1 MNIPPLP
8 LASRPG
14 TEIQFRQ
21 PVMKDAL
28 KYSTPDEISDER
40 RVTEYLN
47 HLQEGPLSDSRD
59 WTAQE
64 RRTALWWIMI
74 NSRADNLEAFHYTCE
89 HCREVHTYDFDL
101 SDLAETVE
109 LLTIEPYERVSVP
122 VNGVATNWTLKP
134 LTGRGQEML
143 ERLRVSLPDA
153 DAPEYEAALVR
164 MRIAEFAL
172 CTALDDDPEDFEA
185 AANRRFDIME
195 NMVPDLEFAPLVA
208 HIQLM
213 QRNLRHGL
221 RMQITQGQ
229 VRLLLPPTPCEKE
242 GMQMNTTQ
250 LFIPFRSG
258 LFIPK
263 FSTQWMANHH

>member
-1 MNIPPLP
+1 MIIPPLP
-8 LASRPG
+8 LASRPT
-14 TEIQFRQ
+14 TEIIFRQ
-21 PVMKDAL
+21 PVIKDAL
-28 KYSTPDEISDER
+28 KYCSPDVLGDER

-47 HLQEGPLSDSRD
+47 ALQEGPIDDSRD

-74 NSRADNLEAFHYTCE
+74 NSRADNLEAFHYSCE
-89 HCREVHTYDFDL
+89 HCQELHTYDFDL
-101 SDLAETVE
+101 GELAETVE
-109 LLTIEPYERVSVP
+109 LLTIAPYERVNVP
-122 VNGVATNWTLKP
+122 VNGVPTEWTLKP

-143 ERLRVSLPDA
+143 ERMRAGLPDA
-153 DAPEYEAALVR
+153 DALDYEAAIMR

-172 CTALDDDPEDFEA
+172 CTSLDDDPEGFEE
-185 AANRRFDIME
+185 AANRRFDILKSMT
-195 NMVPDLEFAPLVA
+195 PDLEFAPLVA

-221 RMQITQGQ
+221 LMQITQGE
-229 VRLLLPPTPCEKE
+229 VRLLLPPCACEKE

-258 LFIPK
+258 FFVPR
-263 FSTQWMANHH
+263 FSPQWMANHH